1 MLFRS
6 PTTQNSRDFDN
17 EDTSP
22 GADSIPALEAF
33 SPIHE
38 RPRTQPTTSHEV
50 DVCRT
55 RNERLER
62 KLEAAVERIQ
72 VLEND
77 MHALKRQAPNG
88 INQRVTLARPPNL
101 NAIELVY
108 DDVVIIH
115 DGDTNVPT
123 YHLAEDQ
130 LREVKLASQTR
141 RRFIAQLSR
150 MMYSIHERS
159 RNTNVSGRQNR
170 EMLSP
175 TKTRYKRIAMYT
187 SQMYGCQ
194 CDQALHREIRLII
207 DETNRRFRDDL
218 RMRKYKI
225 QLQADNARV
234 NNVN

>member
-88 INQRVTLARPPNL
+88 INQRNTSRRQ
-101 NAIELVY
+101 
-108 DDVVIIH
+108 
-115 DGDTNVPT
+115 
-123 YHLAEDQ
+123 AEN
-130 LREVKLASQTR
+130 QT
-141 RRFIAQLSR
+141 
-150 MMYSIHERS
+150 
-159 RNTNVSGRQNR
+159 
-170 EMLSP
+170 
-175 TKTRYKRIAMYT
+175 
-187 SQMYGCQ
+187 CQ
-194 CDQALHREIRLII
+194 IS
-207 DETNRRFRDDL
+207 
-218 RMRKYKI
+218 
-225 QLQADNARV
+225 
-234 NNVN
+234 